1 MYIALDNCLFAC
13 PMCPYGG
20 SGAGDGSNT
29 ICAITRAN
37 VGYEGEST
45 PEDTHSLNP

>member
-1 MYIALDNCLFAC
+1 MY
-13 PMCPYGG
+13 PYGG

-37 VGYEGEST
+37 VGYGEST